1 MDKNSKTVIIG
12 LDGVPFDLLND
23 LAESGVMPNTA
34 SLIANGTF
42 TKMQSSIPEVS
53 SVAWSSIIT
62 GRNPAEHGIYGFMDL
77 YPNSYKMRFPNYSD
91 LKASPFWDQWQG
103 TSVIINVPSTYP
115 VRKMNGVHISGFVSI
130 DLQKSVYPSS
140 LIPKLKEL
148 NYRLDVDSQKA
159 HQSMDDFL
167 IDLDETLDARIETYQ
182 YIWDN
187 EDWQIFM
194 LIFTGTDRLM
204 HFLWEAYEDKNHKY
218 YETFLNHFR
227 KIDEAIGEISGQL
240 CEDDL
245 LLILSDHGFERL
257 DKEIYI
263 NFILQKEGF
272 LKFSSTQER
281 SLASIDYSTKAFALD
296 PARIY
301 INEKG
306 KYPQGS
312 VDKKDSQSVAK
323 DLEALFASL
332 EVDNNRAIRRVY
344 RKEDIYSGPLLD
356 EAPNLVLMGAS
367 HFDLK
372 ASVKATQASDK
383 GIFSGKHV
391 QDTAFLLVKDSCC
404 KNVLP
409 EKPNVCDIRKMI
421 ESIT

>member
-1 MDKNSKTVIIG
+1 MTNNSKTVIIG
-12 LDGVPFDLLND
+12 LDGVPFDLLRD
-23 LAESGVMPNTA
+23 LAESGVMPNT
-34 SLIANGTF
+34 SSIIADGTF
-42 TKMQSSIPEVS
+42 KKMQSSIPEVS

-62 GRNPAEHGIYGFMDL
+62 GRNPAEHGIFGFMDL
-77 YPNSYKMRFPNYSD
+77 FPNSYKMRFPNYSD
-91 LKASPFWDQWQG
+91 LKASPFWDQWRG
-103 TSVIINVPSTYP
+103 RSVIINVPSTYP
-115 VRKMNGVHISGFVSI
+115 VREMNGVHISGFVSI

-167 IDLDETLDARIETYQ
+167 FDLDETLDARIRTYQ

-218 YETFLNHFR
+218 YDAFLNHFR
-227 KIDEAIGEISGQL
+227 KIDKAIGEISERL

-272 LKFSSTQER
+272 LKFSSSQER
-281 SLASIDYSTKAFALD
+281 ILASIDYSTKAFALD

-312 VDKKDSQSVAK
+312 VDKKDSQSVVN
-323 DLEALFASL
+323 DLEALFTSF
-332 EVDNNRAIRRVY
+332 EVNNNRAIRRVF
-344 RKEDIYSGPLLD
+344 RKEDIFSGPLLD
-356 EAPNLVLMGAS
+356 EAPDLVLIGAS

-372 ASVKATQASDK
+372 ASVKATQVSDK

-391 QDTAFLLVKDSCC
+391 RDTAFLLVKDNCY
-404 KNVLP
+404 KNIVP
-409 EKPNVCDIRKMI
+409 ERPQVCDICKII
-421 ESIT
+421 ENIV

>member
-1 MDKNSKTVIIG
+1 MAKNSKTVIIG
-12 LDGVPFDLLND
+12 MDGVPFDLLND
-23 LAESGVMPNTA
+23 LAKSGVMPNTA
-34 SLIANGTF
+34 SLIAKGTF
-42 TKMQSSIPEVS
+42 RKMQSSIPEVS

-91 LKASPFWDQWQG
+91 LKASPFWDQRQG
-103 TSVIINVPSTYP
+103 KSVIINVPSTYP
-115 VRKMNGVHISGFVSI
+115 VREMNSVHISGFVSI
-130 DLQKSVYPSS
+130 DLQKSVYPCS

-148 NYRLDVDSQKA
+148 DYRLDVDSQKA

-167 IDLDETLDARIETYQ
+167 IDLDETLDARIRTYQ

-204 HFLWEAYEDKNHKY
+204 HFLWDAYEDKNHKY
-218 YETFLNHFR
+218 NDAFLNHFS
-227 KIDEAIGEISGQL
+227 KIDKAIGEINERL

-272 LKFSSTQER
+272 LKLSSSQER

-306 KYPQGS
+306 KYPHGS
-312 VDKKDSQSVAK
+312 VDKKDIQSVVN
-323 DLEALFASL
+323 DLEALFSTF
-332 EVDNNRAIRRVY
+332 EVNNNRVIRRVC
-344 RKEDIYSGPLLD
+344 RKEDIFSGPLSD
-356 EAPNLVLMGAS
+356 EAPDLVLIGAS
-367 HFDLK
+367 HCDLK
-372 ASVKATQASDK
+372 ASVKATTVSDK

-391 QDTAFLLVKDSCC
+391 QDTAFLLVKDSRC
-404 KNVLP
+404 KDVVP
-409 EKPNVCDIRKMI
+409 ERPHVCDICKII
-421 ESIT
+421 ESID

>member
-281 SLASIDYSTKAFALD
+281 SLASIDYSTKA
-296 PARIY
+296 
-301 INEKG
+301 
-306 KYPQGS
+306 
-312 VDKKDSQSVAK
+312 
-323 DLEALFASL
+323 
-332 EVDNNRAIRRVY
+332 DNNRAIRRVY